1 MHKGEINMQDALVSV
16 IVPVYKVEKY
26 LDECLKSIVGQ
37 TYKNLEIILV
47 DDGSPDNC
55 PTMCDLWAQKD
66 GRIKVIHKPNGGLSS
81 ARNAGLDISCGR
93 FVMFVDS
100 DDWIDKNTVQSLFT
114 IGEDADI
121 IMCGFSVEYEDG
133 TTSQENSGNKRLE
146 GSDILGEFILDN
158 IRPEVCGKLYRLE
171 LFSDTRFDETIKYA
185 EDLDMNYRLM
195 KKASR
200 FISTDEGF
208 YHYIRRA
215 DSITSAEATTA
226 RVNLYRITEK
236 FVELSE
242 PDSEL
247 YEKSI
252 SRHARVLFA
261 TLSRLLSKDEED
273 SGGKEMVE
281 AFFGTIVNEIRKY
294 RKDIVKNKYLS
305 VKYKISA
312 TIIAIS
318 PRLFV
323 SLNGLLGR

>member
-1 MHKGEINMQDALVSV
+1 MQNDLVSI
-16 IVPVYKVEKY
+16 IVPIYKVEKY
-26 LDECLKSIVGQ
+26 LDKCIESIVGQ

-55 PTMCDLWAQKD
+55 PAMCDLWAQKD

-81 ARNAGLDISCGR
+81 ARNAGLDISCGN

-100 DDWIDKNTVQSLFT
+100 DDWIDESTVQSLLS

-133 TTSQENSGNKRLE
+133 TTFQENSGNKRLE

-158 IRPEVCGKLYRLE
+158 IRPEACGKLYRLD
-171 LFSDTRFDETIKYA
+171 LFSETRFDETIKYA

-195 KKASR
+195 KKASK

-215 DSITSAEATTA
+215 GSITSTDMTVGYKITA
-226 RVNLYRITEK
+226 R
-236 FVELSE
+236 FVEESKCNG
-242 PDSEL
+242 EL

-252 SRHARVLFA
+252 CRHARILFA
-261 TLSRLLSKDEED
+261 TLSRLLSSDASV
-273 SGGKEMVE
+273 SGGKEISCTYSE
-281 AFFGTIVNEIRKY
+281 KIFEEIRKY
-294 RKDIVKNKYLS
+294 EKYIMKNRYLS
-305 VKYKISA
+305 IKYKISVI
-312 TIIAIS
+312 IIAIS
-318 PRLFV
+318 PSLFV
-323 SLNGLLGR
+323 VFNKLLGR

>member
-1 MHKGEINMQDALVSV
+1 MQDALVSV

-26 LDECLKSIVGQ
+26 LDKCVGSIVAQ
-37 TYKNLEIILV
+37 SYKNLEIILV

-100 DDWIDKNTVQSLFT
+100 DDWIDESTVQSLLT
-114 IGEDADI
+114 ISEDADI

-133 TTSQENSGNKRLE
+133 TTFQENSGNKRLE
-146 GSDILGEFILDN
+146 GFDILGEFILDN
-158 IRPEVCGKLYRLE
+158 IRPEACGKLYRLN

-195 KKASR
+195 KKASK
-200 FISTDEGF
+200 STDEGF

-215 DSITSAEATTA
+215 GSITSTDMTVGRANLYKITA
-226 RVNLYRITEK
+226 R
-236 FVELSE
+236 FVEESRYNS
-242 PDSEL
+242 DI

-252 SRHARVLFA
+252 CRHTRILFA
-261 TLSRLLSKDEED
+261 TLSRLLSSDA
-273 SGGKEMVE
+273 SGKEIS
-281 AFFGTIVNEIRKY
+281 GTYSEKIFEEIRKY
-294 RKDIVKNKYLS
+294 GKYIMKNRYLS
-305 VKYKISA
+305 IKYKISVI
-312 TIIAIS
+312 IIAIS

-323 SLNGLLGR
+323 IFNKLLGR